1 MELGCPPI
9 RHRMLPAQRSAFFQ
23 NFPTVNFWDPD
34 AVEITYCKMRKQR
47 DGYNNSPYPIQDHN
61 IQAAGGADHQ
71 QQQQHR
77 NAIVKEWQVILFRRT
92 VSRGWEVY
100 FPNGMD
106 SVSKN
111 NAAVVSTTNNKKK
124 GGKNVNNS
132 SHQQKLKQPQWD
144 HYIDQQLI
152 SVTPKNGC
160 IEMKQLRLRI
170 PLSSSTTSKGSS
182 SGGNGNDNNAALAAN
197 TSAVVPSVTVTRR
210 MDTIL
215 LTTSRG
221 GCIVLKF
228 TSLES
233 CLSFWD
239 ELVLLNTTVDATAK
253 ADDGDDNYEHSNNP
267 SKHLLDLASRKKQR
281 YDRESTSSNANNI
294 TTSKYSSDYKYEEF
308 RSMLIRLLHEE
319 DFMDFVNELDD
330 CLTSNADGASMLQNA
345 AATLLAKVHPTM

>member
-1 MELGCPPI
+1 
-9 RHRMLPAQRSAFFQ
+9 
-23 NFPTVNFWDPD
+23 
-34 AVEITYCKMRKQR
+34 MRKLR
-47 DGYNNSPYPIQDHN
+47 DGNSYTSSQNPSLHDHSA
-61 IQAAGGADHQ
+61 QAAGLADPNYHHQ
-71 QQQQHR
+71 QQQQQR
-77 NAIVKEWQVILFRRT
+77 STNVKEWQAILFRRT

-111 NAAVVSTTNNKKK
+111 NGSVASTTNNKKK

-132 SHQQKLKQPQWD
+132 SHQQKLKQPQLD
-144 HYIDQQLI
+144 QYIDQQLI
-152 SVTPKNGC
+152 TVTPKSGC

-170 PLSSSTTSKGSS
+170 PLSSSKTPNCCTSGS
-182 SGGNGNDNNAALAAN
+182 NGTDNASFAAN

-215 LTTSRG
+215 LTTTRG

-239 ELVLLNTTVDATAK
+239 ELVLLNTTVDAAASTH
-253 ADDGDDNYEHSNNP
+253 DGDDNYEHSNNP
-267 SKHLLDLASRKKQR
+267 RKHLLDLASRKSQR
-281 YDRESTSSNANNI
+281 YERESTSSTANNI
-294 TTSKYSSDYKYEEF
+294 STGKYSSDYKYEEF

-330 CLTSNADGASMLQNA
+330 CLTSNIDGSTMLQNA
-345 AATLLAKVHPTM
+345 AASLIAKVHSTP

>member
-1 MELGCPPI
+1 
-9 RHRMLPAQRSAFFQ
+9 
-23 NFPTVNFWDPD
+23 
-34 AVEITYCKMRKQR
+34 MRKPS
-47 DGYNNSPYPIQDHN
+47 GNNNSPYPIQDHN
-61 IQAAGGADHQ
+61 IQAAGVADPNNHHQ
-71 QQQQHR
+71 QQKQHR
-77 NAIVKEWQVILFRRT
+77 NTNVKEWQVILFRRT

-111 NAAVVSTTNNKKK
+111 NAAAVSTTNNKKK

-144 HYIDQQLI
+144 QYIDQQLI

-170 PLSSSTTSKGSS
+170 PLSSATTSKSSS
-182 SGGNGNDNNAALAAN
+182 SGGIGNDNAALAA
-197 TSAVVPSVTVTRR
+197 TASSVVPSVTVTRR

-215 LTTSRG
+215 LTTTRG

-239 ELVLLNTTVDATAK
+239 ELVLLNRTVDGNAET
-253 ADDGDDNYEHSNNP
+253 DDGDDNDDHSNNP

-281 YDRESTSSNANNI
+281 YDRESASRTASNGS
-294 TTSKYSSDYKYEEF
+294 TGKYSSDYKYEEF

-330 CLTSNADGASMLQNA
+330 CLTSNADGATMLRNA
-345 AATLLAKVHPTM
+345 AASLLAKDQPHM

>member
-1 MELGCPPI
+1 
-9 RHRMLPAQRSAFFQ
+9 
-23 NFPTVNFWDPD
+23 
-34 AVEITYCKMRKQR
+34 MRKLR
-47 DGYNNSPYPIQDHN
+47 DGNSNTSSQNPSLHDHSAQVVGLADPYYHN
-61 IQAAGGADHQ
+61 HQ
-71 QQQQHR
+71 QQQQR
-77 NAIVKEWQVILFRRT
+77 STNVKEWQVILFRRT

-111 NAAVVSTTNNKKK
+111 NASVASTTNNKKK

-132 SHQQKLKQPQWD
+132 CNSSHQQKLKQPQLGQ
-144 HYIDQQLI
+144 YIDQQLI
-152 SVTPKNGC
+152 TVTPKSGC

-170 PLSSSTTSKGSS
+170 PLSSSKTSNSSTSGSS
-182 SGGNGNDNNAALAAN
+182 GNDNASFAAT

-215 LTTSRG
+215 LTTTRG

-228 TSLES
+228 TSLEF

-239 ELVLLNTTVDATAK
+239 ELVLLNTAVDAAANT
-253 ADDGDDNYEHSNNP
+253 DDGDDNYEHSNNP
-267 SKHLLDLASRKKQR
+267 QKHLLDLASRKNQR
-281 YDRESTSSNANNI
+281 YEKESKSSTANNI
-294 TTSKYSSDYKYEEF
+294 TTGKYSSDYKYEEF

-330 CLTSNADGASMLQNA
+330 CLTSNIDCATMLQNA
-345 AATLLAKVHPTM
+345 AASLIAKVQSTP